1 MPLVTVLIMTPAA
14 AASVADGWPRTR
26 AGKSARGAFGAAVLS
41 VVLLMTSCGGDDG
54 GGGLA
59 QPAPSEDVV
68 CLGGSYE
75 SMEEGVT
82 VPRDEACPQDF
93 PSASA
98 PTSTSASP
106 TPASGPTW
114 EPAAAFLSPE
124 AAAQAELPGWR
135 VDEEYEPEAGP
146 LLDPCGEADF
156 PRAENVVASD
166 ERAIG
171 SQREAGGSRL
181 TQEVFRYSS
190 PQAAAG
196 ALAGYADAVERC
208 PERQS
213 PQAPEGYTDRY
224 SVVELT
230 EADGV
235 QRLLVR
241 RQPCAPQG
249 QCTAHFRTY
258 LVAAKA
264 GDGVTVADYG
274 IGEDGDPQDD
284 ARALLVAAAEQLTA
298 AVECE

>member
-1 MPLVTVLIMTPAA
+1 MH
-14 AASVADGWPRTR
+14 GGPRTR
-26 AGKSARGAFGAAVLS
+26 ARKAARSAFGAAALS
-41 VVLLMTSCGGDDG
+41 VVLLTTSCGGDDDG
-54 GGGLA
+54 GGKIA

-75 SMEEGVT
+75 PMEEGVT
-82 VPRDEACPQDF
+82 VPRDEACPQDS

-98 PTSTSASP
+98 STSASP

-124 AAAQAELPGWR
+124 AAAQAELSGWR

-156 PRAENVVASD
+156 PWAEDVVASD

-181 TQEVFRYSS
+181 AQEVFRYSS
-190 PQAAAG
+190 PQAAAD

-224 SVVELT
+224 SVVEQT
-230 EADGV
+230 GSDGV

-249 QCTAHFRTY
+249 QCTAHFRSY
-258 LVAAKA
+258 LVAAQA

-274 IGEDGDPQDD
+274 IGEDGDPEDD

-298 AVECE
+298 AVERE

>member
-1 MPLVTVLIMTPAA
+1 VR
-14 AASVADGWPRTR
+14 S
-26 AGKSARGAFGAAVLS
+26 AFGTAALS
-41 VVLLMTSCGGDDG
+41 VVLLTTACGGDDG
-54 GGGLA
+54 GGELA

-75 SMEEGVT
+75 PMEEGVT
-82 VPRDEACPQDF
+82 VPRDEACPQDS
-93 PSASA
+93 PSA
-98 PTSTSASP
+98 SASP

-135 VDEEYEPEAGP
+135 VDEDYEPEAGP

-156 PRAENVVASD
+156 PRAVDVVASD

-171 SQREAGGSRL
+171 SQREAGGSSL
-181 TQEVFRYSS
+181 VQEVFRYSS
-190 PQAAAG
+190 PQAAAD

-224 SVVELT
+224 SVVEQT
-230 EADGV
+230 DADGV

-241 RQPCAPQG
+241 RQPCALQG

-258 LVAAKA
+258 LVAAQA
-264 GDGVTVADYG
+264 GDGVTVADYS
-274 IGEDGDPQDD
+274 IGGDGDPGDD
-284 ARALLVAAAEQLTA
+284 GRALQVADAEQLSA
-298 AVECE
+298 AVERE

>member
-1 MPLVTVLIMTPAA
+1 M
-14 AASVADGWPRTR
+14 
-26 AGKSARGAFGAAVLS
+26 S
-41 VVLLMTSCGGDDG
+41 VVLLTTACGGDDDRG
-54 GGGLA
+54 GELA
-59 QPAPSEDVV
+59 QPAPSKDVV

-75 SMEEGVT
+75 SLEEGVS
-82 VPRDEACPQDF
+82 VPRDEACPQDS

-98 PTSTSASP
+98 STSTSTSASP

-156 PRAENVVASD
+156 PRAEAVVASD

-181 TQEVFRYSS
+181 AQEVFRYSS

-213 PQAPEGYTDRY
+213 PQAPEGYIDRY
-224 SVVELT
+224 SVVEQT
-230 EADGV
+230 SSDGV
-235 QRLLVR
+235 QQLLVR

-258 LVAAKA
+258 LVAAQA

-274 IGEDGDPQDD
+274 IGEDGDPDDD

-298 AVECE
+298 AVERE